1 MKTAIT
7 WVVTFDGARVRAF
20 EWHKANRAL
29 AAIALGVD
37 AGEQHPM
44 FRDRPVRGH
53 ASVGPSRGVG
63 DPKSD
68 AERNLEERFV
78 DAVTAALALFAKR
91 RAFDHLIIAAAPRA
105 LGYFRAHA
113 SPDLLAMVDA
123 QIDHDYVNTPTDA
136 LLRAIEDKATP

>member
-20 EWHKANRAL
+20 EWQRANRAL

-44 FRDRPVRGH
+44 FRDRPVRTH
-53 ASVGPSRGVG
+53 DSVGPTRGAG

-68 AERNLEERFV
+68 AERVLEERFV
-78 DAVTAALALFAKR
+78 DAVTAALTLFATR

-105 LGYFRAHA
+105 LGYFRARA